1 MNNMDSDKITL
12 STPSKEFAF
21 EKCSRDIDNCNDP
34 KILKEALRCYIKLY
48 LKQQETL
55 KSLGPM
61 PQCK

>member
-1 MNNMDSDKITL
+1 MNNMESSKITL
-12 STPSKEFAF
+12 STPSKAFAF

-55 KSLGPM
+55 KSVGPM
-61 PQCK
+61 P